1 MGTKKDLAA
10 FNSKHHPANE
20 NFSRLTA
27 KIAETENLPDK
38 S

>member
-10 FNSKHHPANE
+10 FYSKHHPANE
-20 NFSRLTA
+20 AASRLTA
-27 KIAETENLPDK
+27 KVAETENLPDK